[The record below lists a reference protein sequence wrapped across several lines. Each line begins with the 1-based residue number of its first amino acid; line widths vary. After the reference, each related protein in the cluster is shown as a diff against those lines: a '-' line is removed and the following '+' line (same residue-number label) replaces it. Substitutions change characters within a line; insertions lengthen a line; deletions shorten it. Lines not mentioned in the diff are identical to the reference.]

1 MTRVGI
7 SLITIALIAGTIGC
21 VGGDGNNGD
30 GSYTLIIDSTAG
42 GTVTVD
48 DVPIPGKAILT
59 YDAGTVVSVSASP
72 DAGYRF
78 AEWTGN
84 VSSIADI
91 NAASTTITMNDDYS
105 IMANFLKQY
114 SLTISSTPG
123 GSVTTPGE
131 GTHTYDEGEV
141 VNLVAEAEASH
152 YFVSWTGDVG
162 TIADVEDATTTI
174 TMDSHYSITAN
185 FVEGDVALDFTLPT
199 MTGAN
204 ITLSELEGTPV
215 VLNFWSISCPWCR
228 TQLPY
233 LESIAQQSEGQLEV
247 IAISI
252 RDSASEIQ
260 TFFGE
265 DEPTMII
272 ALGKNSETFAD
283 YCQKYGNSRGAIP
296 FTLFV
301 DGEGIVKYVK
311 FGAFSSEAQL
321 WDTLESVFGIQ

>member
-1 MTRVGI
+1 MVVNLVAIPGDSYHFVNWSGDVG
-7 SLITIALIAGTIGC
+7 TIA
-21 VGGDGNNGD
+21 
-30 GSYTLIIDSTAG
+30 
-42 GTVTVD
+42 
-48 DVPIPGKAILT
+48 DVE
-59 YDAGTVVSVSASP
+59 DAT
-72 DAGYRF
+72 
-78 AEWTGN
+78 N
-84 VSSIADI
+84 
-91 NAASTTITMNDDYS
+91 TITMNDNYS
-105 IMANFLKQY
+105 IIANFATRYVLA
-114 SLTISSTPG
+114 IDSTDG
-123 GSVTTPGE
+123 GEVTTPGK
-131 GTHTYDEGEV
+131 GSFTYDPGIV
-141 VNLVAEAEASH
+141 VDLVAEAGEG
-152 YFVSWTGDVG
+152 YQFVSWTGDVG

-174 TMDSHYSITAN
+174 TIDSHYSITAN

-283 YCQKYGNSRGAIP
+283 YCQKYGNSRWAIP

-301 DGEGIVKYVK
+301 DGEGIVKHVK
-311 FGAFSSEAQL
+311 IGAFSSEAQL